1 MGRETA
7 APVSPMTLL
16 ASFHLARYPRSSAP
30 DGMARMGFDRP
41 LLARTPGLR
50 FWKLMGTG
58 RGASMTLGADLRR
71 WALFAVWEDEAALDA
86 FLAGSEVIARRTEA
100 GAESYDVRLAPLRAR
115 GAWSGANPL
124 EGPCVPEG
132 RATPLEA
139 ARAHEG
145 GANLSEAARTP
156 DAAGPMAVLTR
167 ATIRPRRL
175 LAFYRSIPSPSDE
188 LARQPGLLASVG
200 VGEWPLARQGT
211 FSLWGSA
218 EAVRAYAQ
226 GQPGHREVMRRT
238 RAENWYSEELFARFA
253 PFGQRGTW
261 DGRDP
266 LAGVTPDRSAG
277 PPAPR

>member
-1 MGRETA
+1 
-7 APVSPMTLL
+7 MTLL
-16 ASFHLARYPRSSAP
+16 ASFHLARYPRDTAP

-50 FWKLMGTG
+50 FWRLLGTG

-86 FLAGSEVIARRTEA
+86 FLAGSSVIARRDA
-100 GAESYDVRLAPLRAR
+100 LAPESYDVRLAPLRAR
-115 GAWSGANPL
+115 GAWGGTNPL
-124 EGPCVPEG
+124 EG
-132 RATPLEA
+132 TPSIHRPAPA
-139 ARAHEG
+139 AAQGAG
-145 GANLSEAARTP
+145 GHPAAVESPASP
-156 DAAGPMAVLTR
+156 DDGPVAVLTR

-175 LAFYRSIPSPSDE
+175 LAFYRAIPPPSDE
-188 LARQPGLLASVG
+188 LARQPGMLASVG

-211 FSLWGSA
+211 FSLWASPA
-218 EAVRAYAQ
+218 DVRAYAQ
-226 GQPGHREVMRRT
+226 GQPGHRDVMRRT
-238 RAENWYSEELFARFA
+238 RAENWYSEELFARFK

-266 LAGVTPDRSAG
+266 LAGVTPDRSPW